1 MKILFALV
9 AVITAIVSDGF
20 DIKND
25 ISSKLFEKYS
35 VSCDSYS
42 ELHSGDAKF
51 FGENIITSIGGIFT
65 VISGEGDIRKYP
77 DIHTNWVDCVADEG
91 IVIYANFSKQ
101 VGMLRFDDE
110 MNLVEHKILME
121 NNHLYIDPAIVKVD
135 HFYYMTFTE
144 IIGNV
149 NNANAADAN
158 GEYILHLYKTEN
170 FDSLFFVRELADD
183 VHNIEDVELF
193 YDGTELHAV
202 YEYEMVDKSDSAI
215 ILQNFDKNGMNKGK
229 KVELLQPDCDH
240 EPAAMVPFAGG
251 YQLYYSCDK
260 EEHGAS
266 YMGANAYYAIYN
278 RDFELVS
285 KDHKIN
291 TKTDKGILFYD
302 VIQKEEGTNILY
314 ARDYLADCDLN
325 IETID

>member
-1 MKILFALV
+1 MLRNNEINIRDPFILTENGKYYMYGTRAASFGINV
-9 AVITAIVSDGF
+9 KGFDVYVSD
-20 DIKND
+20 DLENW
-25 ISSKLFEKYS
+25 
-35 VSCDSYS
+35 S
-42 ELHSGDAKF
+42 E
-51 FGENIITSIGGIFT
+51 
-65 VISGEGDIRKYP
+65 P
-77 DIHTNWVDCVADEG
+77 
-91 IVIYANFSKQ
+91 
-101 VGMLRFDDE
+101 
-110 MNLVEHKILME
+110 VEC
-121 NNHLYIDPAIVKVD
+121 
-135 HFYYMTFTE
+135 
-144 IIGNV
+144 
-149 NNANAADAN
+149 
-158 GEYILHLYKTEN
+158 
-170 FDSLFFVRELADD
+170 FDSE
-183 VHNIEDVELF
+183 
-193 YDGTELHAV
+193 
-202 YEYEMVDKSDSAI
+202 
-215 ILQNFDKNGMNKGK
+215 KNGMNKGK

>member
-215 ILQNFDKNGMNKGK
+215 ILQNFDKNGIGLVREYIFLKTWPRLTPMTKAVMVLSIITVITEALHLLIKGRGDHFGGA
-229 KVELLQPDCDH
+229 VLLLVC
-240 EPAAMVPFAGG
+240 MLITAGLSTVLLRC
-251 YQLYYSCDK
+251 YDRLKWQRL
-260 EEHGAS
+260 
-266 YMGANAYYAIYN
+266 
-278 RDFELVS
+278 S
-285 KDHKIN
+285 KN
-291 TKTDKGILFYD
+291 SGL
-302 VIQKEEGTNILY
+302 
-314 ARDYLADCDLN
+314 
-325 IETID
+325 